1 MEKQILIELKRIKM
15 LMGYNENNSI
25 STLFEQDFE
34 GGDGSVDVSSSGS
47 VDPSEEQYPLIT
59 LGPKNKQPYPI
70 MFDIEDGIPVMGDK
84 KTKQPIIWKFTE
96 GMSAK
101 NFIPSNKMKIEVG
114 DVKSADGSIKSNQ
127 EYFEQNGKKY
137 CLPVKEFWEMHTKN
151 GWIYKFQ
158 NPKNGKTFNV
168 KLNQLPVG
176 KCTNSG
182 DGKTYSGL
190 ECSERCMGSNNG
202 WAFDLNGFYETGTSK
217 LYDPNDLKHMDP
229 RSDDDI
235 FWDKYGLWVE
245 IAVGVA
251 ISFAAPYLAA
261 GLVAIFAEGALA
273 GTRMATLI
281 NTLSKAKYA
290 GGGANWLVI
299 LCEVMGEGALLSP
312 MISNYL
318 SRGKNGDA
326 MLALAMCLVPFLTE
340 LKSVKGFISKGFG
353 SKSMADNVIKKI
365 ELNGGFESL
374 FTKDEAAMRA
384 FIDVILTKEEK
395 EFFYV
400 GVDLIKA
407 DNGKVLEKAF
417 AEYIEKN
424 GAGIEKLMAKG
435 TGDSEIDIA
444 VREMAQGFV
453 DMTSVTAGK
462 GLIPSFIR
470 GTILIGPI
478 VIGFKYGY
486 DKLSKLGLKD
496 EEIGKVHQN
505 VANAIEN
512 SPYGKAMFKLN
523 KSCGLGPEIP
533 QEVVNKTIDNAL
545 KDPDFK
551 KNYLEV
557 NNKLY
562 SQAADSAVKTTY
574 ASNEKIIIDAIY
586 KQNSNK
592 TENLKSIDTLKYF
605 GSLDLLDKII
615 QKKGYELPTWG
626 NERPTKYDQWTF
638 SSGEIKG
645 FVKFIGGDEGNF
657 EIYINNKKIY
667 PE

>member
-168 KLNQLPVG
+168 KLNQLPPG

-202 WAFDLNGFYETGTSK
+202 WAFDLNGFYETGKGK
-217 LYDPNDLKHMDP
+217 LYDPDDLKHMDP

-299 LCEVMGEGALLSP
+299 L
-312 MISNYL
+312 
-318 SRGKNGDA
+318 
-326 MLALAMCLVPFLTE
+326 
-340 LKSVKGFISKGFG
+340 
-353 SKSMADNVIKKI
+353 
-365 ELNGGFESL
+365 
-374 FTKDEAAMRA
+374 
-384 FIDVILTKEEK
+384 
-395 EFFYV
+395 
-400 GVDLIKA
+400 
-407 DNGKVLEKAF
+407 
-417 AEYIEKN
+417 
-424 GAGIEKLMAKG
+424 
-435 TGDSEIDIA
+435 
-444 VREMAQGFV
+444 
-453 DMTSVTAGK
+453 
-462 GLIPSFIR
+462 
-470 GTILIGPI
+470 
-478 VIGFKYGY
+478 
-486 DKLSKLGLKD
+486 
-496 EEIGKVHQN
+496 
-505 VANAIEN
+505 
-512 SPYGKAMFKLN
+512 
-523 KSCGLGPEIP
+523 
-533 QEVVNKTIDNAL
+533 
-545 KDPDFK
+545 
-551 KNYLEV
+551 
-557 NNKLY
+557 
-562 SQAADSAVKTTY
+562 
-574 ASNEKIIIDAIY
+574 
-586 KQNSNK
+586 
-592 TENLKSIDTLKYF
+592 
-605 GSLDLLDKII
+605 
-615 QKKGYELPTWG
+615 
-626 NERPTKYDQWTF
+626 
-638 SSGEIKG
+638 
-645 FVKFIGGDEGNF
+645 
-657 EIYINNKKIY
+657 
-667 PE
+667 